1 MSIQIKNH
9 PLQKLI
15 ELEIDARDFGF
26 EWPDPHMILEQIRS
40 ECDEVEEVLT
50 DTQTHARLQEEVGDL
65 LHAVISLCQ
74 FLNFNIEEILG
85 QTTKKFDERIKALK
99 QITQQKGLQNLKGQ
113 PINVL
118 LEIWAL
124 AKKKEQNE

>member
-1 MSIQIKNH
+1 MSTQIKNH

-26 EWPDPHMILEQIRS
+26 EWPDSHMILEQIRS

-50 DTQTHARLQEEVGDL
+50 NKQTHARLQEEVGDL

-74 FLNFNIEEILG
+74 FLNFNTEEILG

-99 QITQQKGLQNLKGQ
+99 QITQQKGLQNLKDQ

-118 LEIWAL
+118 LEMWAL